1 MKQLTR
7 WLMCT
12 TAAFAWHYSASAADA
27 PPKVISYPASKDL
40 SASITLLQRDGTVGR
55 GTPFMTG
62 YRPQHQ
68 FSGSKT
74 QVTCAIQIVKPKE
87 QVDPGETAAV
97 VINCAEGFK
106 VIEGQRGFTVFEG
119 GRKVAQGTL
128 SQ

>member
-7 WLMCT
+7 WLICA
-12 TAAFAWHYSASAADA
+12 TAVLAWPYSASAADA
-27 PPKVISYPASKDL
+27 PPKIISYPASTDI
-40 SASITLLQRDGTVGR
+40 SASITLLQRDGNVGR

-87 QVDPGETAAV
+87 QVDPGETADV
-97 VINCAEGFK
+97 VINCTDGFK
-106 VIEGQRGFTVFEG
+106 VIEGQLGFTVFEG

-128 SQ
+128 SK